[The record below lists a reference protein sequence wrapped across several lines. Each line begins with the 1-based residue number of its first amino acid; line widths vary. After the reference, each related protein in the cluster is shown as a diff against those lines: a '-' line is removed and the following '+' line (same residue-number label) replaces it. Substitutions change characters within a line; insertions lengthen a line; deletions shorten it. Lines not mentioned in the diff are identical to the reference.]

1 MMDPRTAQD
10 IPGQVLADIQADR
23 ARSQSPETT
32 TTAPDCSKPIRGRT
46 RRSPEER
53 LAQLQARAEQL
64 EARLKAKRRRAETRE
79 KIILGG
85 WVRALCRGD
94 GDQVRIMDFLGR
106 FAASR
111 HIEVPKAIR
120 EEVTE
125 AMRQAAAAKTAPK
138 QGGETR

>member
-1 MMDPRTAQD
+1 MDPRTAQD
-10 IPGQVLADIQADR
+10 IPGQVMADIIRSR
-23 ARSQSPETT
+23 AQETT
-32 TTAPDCSKPIRGRT
+32 TTAQGSKAIAGRR

-53 LAQLQARAEQL
+53 LAQLQARAEQI
-64 EARLKAKRRRAETRE
+64 EAQLKAKRRRAETRE

-85 WVRALCRGD
+85 WVRTLCRGD

-138 QGGETR
+138 P